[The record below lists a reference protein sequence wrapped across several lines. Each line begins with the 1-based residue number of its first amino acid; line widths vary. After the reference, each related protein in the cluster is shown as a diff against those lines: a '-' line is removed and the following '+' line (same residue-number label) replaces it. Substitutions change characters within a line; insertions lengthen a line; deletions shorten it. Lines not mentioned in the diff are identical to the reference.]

1 RLRGFAESKGQRTVG
16 IYAVAAP
23 VFDHT
28 QQVVGALGA
37 SVPEVRM
44 DAERAQQIGG
54 RVREV
59 AWQLST
65 ALGAT
70 AEGVRAV
77 IPDIRLG

>member
-1 RLRGFAESKGQRTVG
+1 MDTDRAEK
-16 IYAVAAP
+16 
-23 VFDHT
+23 
-28 QQVVGALGA
+28 
-37 SVPEVRM
+37 
-44 DAERAQQIGG
+44 IGT

-70 AEGVRAV
+70 ADGVHTL